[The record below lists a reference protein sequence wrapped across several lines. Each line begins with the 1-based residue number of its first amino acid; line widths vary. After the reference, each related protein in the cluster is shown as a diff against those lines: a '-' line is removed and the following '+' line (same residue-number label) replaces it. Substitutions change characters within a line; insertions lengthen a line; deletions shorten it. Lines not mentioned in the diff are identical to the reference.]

1 MKDRRKMHQDVSPWY
16 TPGHMPKT
24 TLIGSLFVLII
35 TIVFLGYRY
44 SVINWQVPR
53 FIQTPVEI
61 QPETTPIPPQET
73 RNAFDAAEWQEWHKT
88 FNEINAKVSQANQA
102 LRDAMPATDAER
114 KRYKTDAAYGKEVDR
129 KISEAS
135 EKINQTWRLRGEH
148 KAKKPPFPSTP

>member
-1 MKDRRKMHQDVSPWY
+1 MKDRRKMYPDIWPAYSPRY
-16 TPGHMPKT
+16 APKLT
-24 TLIGSLFVLII
+24 FLFSLFVLII
-35 TIVFLGYRY
+35 GVVFLGYRY

-73 RNAFDAAEWQEWHKT
+73 RNAFDATEWQEWHKT
-88 FNEINAKVSQANQA
+88 FNEINAKVSQANQV

-114 KRYKTDAAYGKEVDR
+114 KRYKTDAAYRKDVDR